1 MTDQIYK
8 SLVEGA
14 ELTDAQVEKTLAL
27 IGGQGIDGGDLYFQQ
42 SESEAWSLEEE
53 RVDEGARSFVRGV
66 GVRAWS
72 GEKTGFAYSQQ
83 LASGPLLEAAQ
94 AARAIARG
102 TASDS
107 VCIEARSPL
116 PRLYGDVNPM
126 LELTPTEKADL
137 LKHADRTARAFD
149 PRIQR
154 VAASLSCSRNTVA
167 IIQSSG
173 QLATD
178 IRPLVS
184 FSIDVVAVDGKR
196 REYGRSGFG
205 GRRGLKGEVSFEAV
219 AEAAEEA
226 ARLALNRLAAAP
238 PPAGDMTVV
247 LGPGWPGILLHEAV
261 GHGLESDF
269 NRKGVSAFSN
279 RLGERVAAP
288 GCTLVDDGTLVGRRG
303 SLTVDDEGTASQ
315 QTVLIEDGY
324 LRGYMQDRFNASLTG
339 AALTGN
345 GRRESYAH
353 TPMPRMTNTYML
365 AGAQDPGEIVES
377 VKYGLYATHF
387 NGGQVDIVSG
397 KFVFSMSECR
407 LIENGRLT
415 RPLRGATLIG
425 NGPEALKR
433 VSMIGSDLELDRGV
447 GTCGKDGQSVP
458 VGVGQPT
465 LKLEGITVGGEV
477 D

>member
-1 MTDQIYK
+1 MTDQIYQ

-14 ELTDAQVEKTLAL
+14 DLTDAQVEQTLAV
-27 IGGQGIDGGDLYFQQ
+27 IGGRGIDGGDLYFQQ
-42 SESEAWSLEEE
+42 SESEAWSLDEG
-53 RVDEGARSFVRGV
+53 RVDEGDRSFERGV

-102 TASDS
+102 TASDL
-107 VCIEARSPL
+107 VRIETRP
-116 PRLYGDVNPM
+116 PIPQLYGDENPL
-126 LELTPTEKADL
+126 LELTPTEKTGL
-137 LKHADRTARAFD
+137 LKHADQIARAAD
-149 PRIQR
+149 PRIRR
-154 VAASLSCSRNTVA
+154 VEASLSCSRDTIA
-167 IIQSSG
+167 IIQASG

-184 FSIDVVAVDGKR
+184 FSIGVVAVDGKR
-196 REYGRSGFG
+196 REYGRSSFG
-205 GRRGLKGEVSFEAV
+205 GRRGLKSEVSFEAV

-261 GHGLESDF
+261 GHGLEADF
-269 NRKGVSAFSN
+269 NRKGVSAFSD

-288 GCTLVDDGTLVGRRG
+288 GCTLVDDGTLEGRRG
-303 SLTVDDEGTASQ
+303 SLTIDDEGTPSQ

-324 LRGYMQDRFNASLTG
+324 LRGYMQDRFNAGLTG

-345 GRRESYAH
+345 GRRQSYAQL
-353 TPMPRMTNTYML
+353 PMPRMTNTYML
-365 AGAQDPGEIVES
+365 AGAHEPGEIIES
-377 VKYGLYATHF
+377 VQYGLYASHF

-397 KFVFSMSECR
+397 KFVFSMSECC

-433 VSMIGSDLELDRGV
+433 ISMIGNDLELDKGV
-447 GTCGKDGQSVP
+447 GTCGKNGQSVP

-465 LKLEGITVGGEV
+465 LRLEGITVGGEAS
-477 D
+477 

>member
-1 MTDQIYK
+1 MTDPIYK
-8 SLVEGA
+8 SLIKDA
-14 ELTDAQVEKTLAL
+14 ELTNAQIERTLAV

-42 SESEAWSLEEE
+42 SESETWSLEEE

-83 LASGPLLEAAQ
+83 LAGDPLLEAAQ
-94 AARAIARG
+94 AARAIAKG
-102 TASDS
+102 ATSDA
-107 VCIEARSPL
+107 VRIETRL
-116 PRLYGDVNPM
+116 PVPKLYGDENPL
-126 LELTPTEKADL
+126 LELRATEKAEL
-137 LKHADRTARAFD
+137 LKQADRVARAAD

-154 VAASLSCSRNTVA
+154 VSASLSCSLSTVA
-167 IIQSSG
+167 VIQASG

-184 FSIDVVAVDGKR
+184 FSIDVVAVDGKK
-196 REYGRSGFG
+196 REGGRSGFG
-205 GRRGLKGEVSFEAV
+205 GRRGLRGEISFEAV
-219 AEAAEEA
+219 TEAAAEA
-226 ARLALNRLAAAP
+226 ARLALNRLEAVP
-238 PPAGDMTVV
+238 PPAGDMVVV

-261 GHGLESDF
+261 GHGLEADF
-269 NRKGVSAFSN
+269 NRKGVSAFSG

-288 GCTLVDDGTLVGRRG
+288 GCTLVDDGTLEGRRG
-303 SLTVDDEGTASQ
+303 SLTIDDEGTASQ

-324 LRGYMQDRFNASLTG
+324 LRGYMQDRFNAGLTG

-345 GRRESYAH
+345 GRRQSYAH
-353 TPMPRMTNTYML
+353 MPMPRMTNTYMIP
-365 AGAQDPGEIVES
+365 GSHEPGEIIES
-377 VKYGLYATHF
+377 VKYGLYATQF
-387 NGGQVDIVSG
+387 SGGQVDIVSG
-397 KFVFSMSECR
+397 KFVFSMSECC

-415 RPLRGATLIG
+415 RPLCGATLIG

-433 VSMIGSDLELDRGV
+433 ISMIGNDLELDKGI
-447 GTCGKDGQSVP
+447 GTCGKDGQSVA

-465 LKLEGITVGGEV
+465 LRLDGITVGGEA